1 MVKLKISDENINYL
15 FLELSN
21 INLLMMGIILLF
33 KRKLDPTY
41 NVKYLRNVNFEE
53 LWIETRENFL
63 SILTITVAKGL
74 GVYCCLTSFH
84 LFSFMYMLS
93 NFH

>member
-1 MVKLKISDENINYL
+1 
-15 FLELSN
+15 
-21 INLLMMGIILLF
+21 MMGIILLF

-63 SILTITVAKGL
+63 SILTFTSGQRAWSLLLFDIISFVFFYVYAKQL
-74 GVYCCLTSFH
+74 SLILRLTK
-84 LFSFMYMLS
+84 
-93 NFH
+93 